1 LRPWR
6 GGLLAAA
13 LALLGALAS
22 GQTSPDE
29 QARRLLEDG
38 RQYWAQGKYKQALD
52 NFNTIVTGFGTTSS
66 APTALLEIGRY
77 RLEVEGNVEKGRAAF
92 EDVAQR
98 FPQSDGAPG
107 AYYYLGLLTFNKAT
121 TPAELEDALA
131 QLNRVQ
137 RLYPRSDWVPRSL
150 YVAGLVYRKAGRL
163 PEAIDAERR
172 VSLEY
177 PSSDSAPAA
186 QFQVGHCYGLLGEP
200 RLAMEEFQR
209 VRNHYPESEWASSAL
224 ERITALYRLFGQGKP
239 AFHPDPSFNVGAG
252 DVLKDVRAI
261 AIAPDGTFWIASDRA
276 KSAIPFDRAGKMG
289 PSFQAEDLRTLAIS
303 PKGEVVVASRLAVR
317 VGKDL
322 KGLIIPGD
330 KPGVPE
336 PLDHLEAACVT
347 AGGSLLASDEK
358 RHRVFRFDA
367 QYQFQGSFPDA
378 KERRVSRMGVD
389 SEGEILFLDREE
401 RTLQAYDESGHSLRT
416 LHLKGP
422 DFEVKR
428 PVDFAW
434 DAVRNVYVAD
444 EEGGVLV
451 FSPQGQLLA
460 SLNGDE
466 SRHPKALAVDASGS
480 ILLYDD
486 HAQKVWRFR

>member
-1 LRPWR
+1 VRLCRSNV
-6 GGLLAAA
+6 LLAA
-13 LALLGALAS
+13 LVLLGRVALP
-22 GQTSPDE
+22 QTSPDE

-52 NFNTIVTGFGTTSS
+52 NFNTIVTGFSTTSS

-98 FPQSDGAPG
+98 FPQSEGAPG

-121 TPAELEDALA
+121 TPAELEDSLA

-137 RLYPRSDWVPRSL
+137 RLYPRSDWVPRAL
-150 YVAGLVYRKAGRL
+150 YMAGLVYRKAGRL

-186 QFQVGHCYGLLGEP
+186 QFQVGHCYGLLGEA

-209 VRNHYPESEWASSAL
+209 VRNHYPETEWAQSAL
-224 ERITALYRLFGQGKP
+224 DRITALYRLFGQGKP
-239 AFHPDPSFNVGAG
+239 VFRPDPSYSVGAG

-261 AIAPDGTFWIASDRA
+261 AMAQDGTLWLASDRA
-276 KSAIPFDRAGKMG
+276 KAAIPFDRAGKMG
-289 PSFQAEDLRTLAIS
+289 PSYQAEDLRTLAMGS
-303 PKGEVVVASRLAVR
+303 KGEIVVTSRLAVR

-336 PLDHLEAACVT
+336 PLDHLEAAVLT

-367 QYQFQGSFPDA
+367 QFQFQGSFPDA
-378 KERRVSRMGVD
+378 KERHVSRMGVN
-389 SEGEILFLDREE
+389 SEGEILFLDRDEK
-401 RTLQAYDESGHSLRT
+401 TLQVFDESGHALRT
-416 LHLKGP
+416 LKLKGP

-428 PVDFAW
+428 PVDVAW
-434 DAVRNVYVAD
+434 DPTRNVYVAD
-444 EEGGVLV
+444 EEGGVFI

-460 SLNGDE
+460 ELQGE
-466 SRHPKALAVDASGS
+466 EVRHPKALTLDASGS

-486 HAQKVWRFR
+486 RSQKVWRLR